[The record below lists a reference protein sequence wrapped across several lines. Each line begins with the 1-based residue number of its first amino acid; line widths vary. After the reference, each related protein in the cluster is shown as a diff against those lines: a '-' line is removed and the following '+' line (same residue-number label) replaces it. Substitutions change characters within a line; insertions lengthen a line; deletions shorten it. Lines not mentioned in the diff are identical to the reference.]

1 MKRLQEQQETI
12 MYLSRLLHNH
22 TRKGDAEKRTLVFTS
37 PAKHL
42 NNSKYEKEIIYKNV
56 HRTLYEKLKPHDN
69 IICSM
74 FIASDVEASRQGYI
88 PNDVLLKPFIPH
100 YHGVIVFHK
109 HVWDRISE
117 NLSYWQDV
125 ISSSMSEVLD
135 DEDVDD
141 DNRFKK
147 SIWIDQFD
155 ESKVRY
161 AKHRF
166 PLGNYTS
173 YAMKTHL
180 QANNRGIM
188 LHEPSVFPF
197 DIYNSDEDTRSANRL
212 FNDLWKQQVSY
223 NKSHKYLILRR

>member
-1 MKRLQEQQETI
+1 MQRLPEQQETI

-22 TRKGDAEKRTLVFTS
+22 TRKGDAEKRTLVFTA
-37 PAKHL
+37 PVKHL
-42 NNSKYEKEIIYKNV
+42 NNSKYEKETIYKKV
-56 HRTLYEKLKPHDN
+56 HRTLYEKLKSHDN

-88 PNDVLLKPFIPH
+88 PNDVLLKPIIPH

-109 HVWDRISE
+109 HVWGRISE
-117 NLSYWQDV
+117 NLSYWKDA

-135 DEDVDD
+135 DADADD
-141 DNRFKK
+141 DSPLKK

-155 ESKVRY
+155 ANKVKC
-161 AKHRF
+161 AKHKF
-166 PLGNYTS
+166 PLGNYTQ

-197 DIYNSDEDTRSANRL
+197 DIYNSEQDARSANRL

-223 NKSHKYLILRR
+223 KKIYK

>member
-1 MKRLQEQQETI
+1 MKRIHEQQETI

-22 TRKGDAEKRTLVFTS
+22 TRKGDAEKRTLVFTA
-37 PAKHL
+37 PGRHL
-42 NNSKYEKEIIYKNV
+42 TNSKYEKEKLFKQV
-56 HRTLYEKLKPHDN
+56 HRILYEEIPSHGEH
-69 IICSM
+69 IFSM

-88 PNDVLLKPFIPH
+88 PDDVLLKPIIPH

-109 HVWDRISE
+109 HVWDHISE
-117 NLSYWQDV
+117 DLSFWKGL
-125 ISSSMSEVLD
+125 IGSSMSEVLED
-135 DEDVDD
+135 DYDDVDD
-141 DNRFKK
+141 NSRFKK

-197 DIYNSDEDTRSANRL
+197 DIYNSEQDARSANLL
-212 FNDLWKQQVSY
+212 FNKLWKQQVQHSTNY
-223 NKSHKYLILRR
+223 K

>member
-12 MYLSRLLHNH
+12 MYLSRLLHDH
-22 TRKGDAEKRTLVFTS
+22 TRKGDAEKRTLVFTA
-37 PAKHL
+37 PVKHL
-42 NNSKYEKEIIYKNV
+42 NNSKYEKEKFFKQV
-56 HRTLYEKLKPHDN
+56 HRALYEEIPSHGEH
-69 IICSM
+69 IFSM

-88 PNDVLLKPFIPH
+88 PDDVLLKPIIPH

-125 ISSSMSEVLD
+125 ICSSMSEVLAD
-135 DEDVDD
+135 NDEDVDD
-141 DNRFKK
+141 NLLKK

-166 PLGNYTS
+166 PLGNYTQ
-173 YAMKTHL
+173 YAMKSHL
-180 QANNRGIM
+180 QANSRGIM

-197 DIYNSDEDTRSANRL
+197 DIYNSEEDARRANRL
-212 FNDLWKQQVSY
+212 FDDLWKQQVSY
-223 NKSHKYLILRR
+223 NKSHKYCY